1 MTSTKPTI
9 AVIQFPGTNTERETL
24 LAVARAGM
32 KPVEFLWNEPRE
44 KLTGCDGFILAGGF
58 AYEDRSRAGIL
69 AALDPVL
76 DIIREESEQGKPVLG
91 ICNGAQILVEAGLV
105 PGLENYRLGMA
116 LTHNKRIQNSH
127 IIGVGYYNTWAYLR
141 QTVPA
146 DRCAFTL
153 ERAIGS
159 QMHIPLAHA
168 EGRFVIPQELLEH
181 LIANDQTIYRYCDEA
196 GNILPEFPTNPNGS
210 VYNLAAVCNPTG
222 NVMAIMPHPERS
234 PEGDCIFASLRTY
247 IQRGATPDPAF
258 VPYYPEHQPIQVYSR
273 PSTAQEWIL
282 ELLIADNEALSVQ
295 NALQQRSLGV
305 AIKRYVHWE
314 VSAQDT
320 DPNQLQRQIHHSG
333 ELWNPHKERFA
344 PLHPQPN
351 TAFFLVRDKEDLLGR
366 QKFETLTNRFGMST
380 LQSVYRGNLWR
391 ISVRHE
397 SLEATVR
404 QVLETHVL
412 FNPYSQTCYAY
423 HP

>member
-1 MTSTKPTI
+1 MATSFRI
-9 AVIQFPGTNTERETL
+9 AVIQFPGTNTERETM

-32 KPVEFLWNEPRE
+32 EPVEFLWNEPRE
-44 KLTGCDGFILAGGF
+44 KLTACDGFILAGGF

-69 AALDPVL
+69 AALDPVI
-76 DIIREESEQGKPVLG
+76 DIIREESERGKPVLG

-116 LTHNKRIQNSH
+116 LTHNKRVQNSH

-153 ERAIGS
+153 TGAIS
-159 QMHIPLAHA
+159 DKIHIPLAHA
-168 EGRFVIPQELLEH
+168 EGRFVIPQNLLDN
-181 LIANDQTIYRYCDEA
+181 LIANDQTVYRYCDGD

-234 PEGDCIFASLRTY
+234 LEGDCIFNSMRTY
-247 IQRGATPDPAF
+247 IQRGIASDPSF
-258 VPYYPEHQPIQVYSR
+258 VSYHPERQPIKNYSLPLAAR
-273 PSTAQEWIL
+273 EWIL
-282 ELLIADNEALSVQ
+282 ELLITDNEALSVQ
-295 NALQQRSLGV
+295 NALQQRGLEVS
-305 AIKRYVHWE
+305 IKRYVHWE
-314 VSAQDT
+314 VSAKDM
-320 DPNQLQRQIHHSG
+320 DPDQLQRQIHDSG
-333 ELWNPHKERFA
+333 ELWNTNKERFIH
-344 PLHPQPN
+344 PSPQPK

-366 QKFETLTNRFGMST
+366 QKLETLTNRFGMSS
-380 LQSVYRGNLWR
+380 LQSIYRGNLWS
-391 ISVRHE
+391 ITANHK
-397 SLEATVR
+397 SLKTVVD
-404 QVLETHVL
+404 QVLDTHIL
-412 FNPYSQTCYAY
+412 FNPYSQRCYEY